1 MDREKRHNLLISGMG
16 SASGGVFNNVRID
29 GMSKVN
35 GDLSCVRF
43 LCNGKADINGSVTAD
58 DSIEVNGLATIA
70 GFLKAEHVVINGK
83 ATVRGDI
90 VGERAE
96 LSGMPNITGNCE
108 VETLTIKGGI
118 RIDGLVNA
126 ETIDV
131 RLYGHSRIR
140 EMGGKTI
147 SVRREP
153 NDLSRFLAFLFPPF
167 ASKLSADSI
176 EGDDIYL
183 EYTQAGVVRGNNVR
197 IGPGCDIELV
207 EYRNKYEQS
216 PEAKVT
222 RHQQV

>member
-147 SVRREP
+147 SVRRET

>member
-83 ATVRGDI
+83 GTVRGDI

-147 SVRREP
+147 SVRRET